1 MNLKDKTLQERK
13 KLTRSYP
20 VLISSFPKS
29 GKSSA
34 VETLSDEDK
43 ARTII
48 YDIEGKGLPDD
59 DETKYRSIMKL
70 KDSTKPQLDYLY
82 KDEGNVKYRNLTDM
96 MSHMRKA
103 VSHEDVDRIIID
115 SFTAL
120 VDEFAKHFVSVS
132 NGYTVWT
139 LYNGELYDWFRML
152 KEETYTHGKFVYV
165 LGHYTPAKP
174 IKDPKTGKMI
184 VDSESEKFT
193 KVKGSDHF
201 RMVESHFNTVI
212 TIEDYKFIADNSN
225 EFDSTRVR
233 RSINPI
239 ETKVNCLNELEE
251 VLTK

>member
-1 MNLKDKTLQERK
+1 MNLQGKTLEERK

-20 VLISSFPKS
+20 VLISSFPKA

-48 YDIEGKGLPDD
+48 YDVEGKGLPDD
-59 DETKYRSIMKL
+59 DESKYRAIIKL
-70 KDSTKPQLDYLY
+70 KDSSKPDLAYLY
-82 KDEGNVKYRNLTDM
+82 EDEGNVKYRDLTSM
-96 MSHMRKA
+96 MNHMRKA
-103 VSHEDVDRIIID
+103 LAHEEVDRIVID

-120 VDEFAKHFVSVS
+120 VDEYAKYYVTVS

-174 IKDPKTGKMI
+174 IKDAKTGKI
-184 VDSESEKFT
+184 TVDNESEKFT

-201 RMVESHFNTVI
+201 RMVESHFNTVV
-212 TIEDYKFIADNSN
+212 TIEDYKFVADNGN

-239 ETKVNCLNELEE
+239 ETTTNCLNELEE
-251 VLTK
+251 ILTK